1 MKNVNVMKNNAL
13 TTVSFLLLPL
23 LGCQEEGEVQKEF
36 VEKKVFARE
45 LRLSQHEMVS
55 FSEIV
60 KSRPQT
66 TNSNEPIEFEVMS
79 GKEFVKL
86 TKDKKIIVLQD
97 GDVQLKNKR
106 NGDLYYLKIDS
117 KDLSTHFL
125 NIAFIDLY
133 TGLVLTEDVLTVGHR
148 YALGMS
154 SRFPFKQSDVQLKT
168 RLEKLAQQDAV
179 GNIFLTPTEESLQD
193 EEESRLIQIQVN
205 GRQYAKYFKIQQK
218 PISGSKLIADPQKR
232 FLPVGAKVAPL
243 VSYVNAD
250 GKVHPIRAE
259 LLTYVIEEKALS
271 LAELHDFL
279 SDPRNIGRHEILV
292 KHPNL
297 VEAASLNYELV
308 TLGEFVAM
316 FGVTVNLPS
325 FPETLQAHVDV
336 PYRLLITS
344 NGIDITSLVELEV
357 SPDGAGRIED
367 GFLMVSDKTKETFLV
382 SVSINGSK
390 LSSYLPHHT
399 DYYIVN
405 VDKTDLRLNLTVAD
419 GLYTRGN
426 KDLPARLLLNDVN
439 VTNRNLK
446 VEFINSVGE
455 TVPGSEGK
463 KAWSTCNLSFSD
475 PWAMVLFDDNIYGV
489 PGNQTL
495 ESLFTFDCRERDYIN
510 PIQAIDF
517 VAISSM
523 EIQEVITPY
532 GAPSLKHFAENG
544 TYRVSYDKFGQ
555 QAVQINVSPYLKD
568 IFNHYSKNW
577 LIGPYTVSGS
587 EELIVDSRGNLT
599 FLDSFQPTLLTLQ
612 FQGEEQITYDIEVDY
627 NSIEASDTHIYNQNH
642 HSMTLAKN
650 IELNGQ
656 QLSLADIPYL
666 KYSVPITVSAISE
679 EGENTDITSYIQ
691 FKADKNTENDAII
704 LSGNR
709 LYMNTQGPAGQYQF
723 NLFDK
728 DYRQE
733 LSSVIFNVVDT
744 MKIHLIRGPA
754 LNTPIPVGSIGRLAF
769 KRKDGSDYEILL
781 NRTTSYLRAY
791 QYLSAM
797 YSNIFSKSGGNILPI
812 DVNTNTI
819 NTIGSYYRNG
829 FGISDNLMAELEQP
843 IQYDFE
849 IIDPS
854 GNLLFTQSH

>member
-1 MKNVNVMKNNAL
+1 MKNNAL
-13 TTVSFLLLPL
+13 TTVSFLLLLL

-86 TKDKKIIVLQD
+86 TKDKKVIALQD

-154 SRFPFKQSDVQLKT
+154 SRFPLKQSDVQLKT
-168 RLEKLAQQDAV
+168 RLEKLAHQDAV

-297 VEAASLNYELV
+297 VEAASLNYEMV
-308 TLGEFVAM
+308 TLGEFVTM
-316 FGVTVNLPS
+316 FGVTVNSPS

-367 GFLMVSDKTKETFLV
+367 GFLMMSDKTKETFLV

-390 LSSYLPHHT
+390 LSSYLPHHP
-399 DYYIVN
+399 DYYKVN
-405 VDKTDLRLNLTVAD
+405 VDKTTLRLNLTVAD
-419 GLYTRGN
+419 GLYTRGD
-426 KDLPARLLLNDVN
+426 KDLPARLLLNDIN

-446 VEFINSVGE
+446 VEFINSNGE
-455 TVPGSEGK
+455 IVPGSEGK
-463 KAWSTCNLSFSD
+463 KAWSTCRLSFSD
-475 PWAMVLFDDNIYGV
+475 PWAMVLFDDNLYGV

-495 ESLFTFDCRERDYIN
+495 ESLFTFDCRERDYIH

-523 EIQEVITPY
+523 ESKEVIALN
-532 GAPSLKHFAENG
+532 GAPSLLDHFVENG

-555 QAVQINVSPYLKD
+555 QSVQINVSPYLNE
-568 IFNHYSKNW
+568 IFNHYSKNY
-577 LIGPYTVSGS
+577 LIGAYTVSGS
-587 EELIVDSRGNLT
+587 EDLLVDSRGNLT
-599 FLDSFQPTLLTLQ
+599 FLGSFQPSLLTLQ

-627 NSIEASDTHIYNQNH
+627 NSIEASNTHIYNQNH

-650 IELNGQ
+650 IEWNGQ
-656 QLSLADIPYL
+656 RLSLADIPYL
-666 KYSVPITVSAISE
+666 KWWC
-679 EGENTDITSYIQ
+679 
-691 FKADKNTENDAII
+691 
-704 LSGNR
+704 
-709 LYMNTQGPAGQYQF
+709 
-723 NLFDK
+723 
-728 DYRQE
+728 
-733 LSSVIFNVVDT
+733 
-744 MKIHLIRGPA
+744 
-754 LNTPIPVGSIGRLAF
+754 
-769 KRKDGSDYEILL
+769 
-781 NRTTSYLRAY
+781 
-791 QYLSAM
+791 
-797 YSNIFSKSGGNILPI
+797 
-812 DVNTNTI
+812 
-819 NTIGSYYRNG
+819 
-829 FGISDNLMAELEQP
+829 
-843 IQYDFE
+843 
-849 IIDPS
+849 
-854 GNLLFTQSH
+854 QSR

>member
-1 MKNVNVMKNNAL
+1 MKNNAL
-13 TTVSFLLLPL
+13 TIVSFLLLLL
-23 LGCQEEGEVQKEF
+23 LGCQGEGEVQKEF

-66 TNSNEPIEFEVMS
+66 ANSNEPIEFEVMS

-86 TKDKKIIVLQD
+86 TKDKKIIALQD
-97 GDVQLKNKR
+97 GEVQLKNKR

-133 TGLVLTEDVLTVGHR
+133 TGLVLTEDVLHVGHR

-168 RLEKLAQQDAV
+168 RVEQLVQQDAV

-193 EEESRLIQIQVN
+193 EEEPRLIQIQVN
-205 GRQYAKYFKIQQK
+205 GREYAKYFKIQRK
-218 PISGSKLIADPQKR
+218 PLSGSKLIADPQKR

-259 LLTYVIEEKALS
+259 LLTYVIEGKPLS

-297 VEAASLNYELV
+297 VEAASLNYEMV

-367 GFLMVSDKTKETFLV
+367 GFLMMSDKTKESFLV

-390 LSSYLPHHT
+390 LSSYLPHHP
-399 DYYIVN
+399 DYYKVN
-405 VDKTDLRLNLTVAD
+405 VDKTELRLNLTVAD
-419 GLYTRGN
+419 GLYTRGD
-426 KDLPARLLLNDVN
+426 KDLPARLLLNDIN

-446 VEFINSVGE
+446 VEFINSNGE

-463 KAWSTCNLSFSD
+463 KAWSTCHLSFSD

-523 EIQEVITPY
+523 ESKEVITPN

-544 TYRVSYDKFGQ
+544 TYRISYDKFGKQ
-555 QAVQINVSPYLKD
+555 PVQINVSPYLND

-577 LIGPYTVSGS
+577 LIGAYTVSGS
-587 EELIVDSRGNLT
+587 EDLLVDSRGNLT
-599 FLDSFQPTLLTLQ
+599 FLGSFQPSLLTLQ

-627 NSIEASDTHIYNQNH
+627 DSIEASDTHIYNQNH
-642 HSMTLAKN
+642 HYMTLAKN
-650 IELNGQ
+650 IEWNGQ

-666 KYSVPITVSAISE
+666 KWSVPITVSAINE
-679 EGENTDITSYIQ
+679 EGVNTDITSYVR
-691 FKADKNTENDAII
+691 FKAADKNTENDAII

-709 LYMNTQGPAGQYQF
+709 LYMNTQGPAGQYRF
-723 NLFDK
+723 DLFDK
-728 DYRQE
+728 DYRQALE
-733 LSSVIFNVVDT
+733 SVLFNVVDT
-744 MKIHLIRGPA
+744 MKIHVIRGPH
-754 LNTPIPVGSIGRLAF
+754 LDTSIPVGSIGRLAF
-769 KRKDGSDYEILL
+769 KRKDGSDYEIKF
-781 NRTTSYLRAY
+781 NRTTHFLRSY
-791 QYLSAM
+791 QYLSTM
-797 YSNIFSKSGGNILPI
+797 YGNIFSKSGGNILPVDTKIKEI
-812 DVNTNTI
+812 D
-819 NTIGSYYRNG
+819 TIGSAYRNG
-829 FGISDNLMAELEQP
+829 FGISDNLMAELKQP
-843 IQYDFE
+843 VSYDFE
-849 IIDPS
+849 ITDPS
-854 GNLLFTQSH
+854 GNLLFSQSR